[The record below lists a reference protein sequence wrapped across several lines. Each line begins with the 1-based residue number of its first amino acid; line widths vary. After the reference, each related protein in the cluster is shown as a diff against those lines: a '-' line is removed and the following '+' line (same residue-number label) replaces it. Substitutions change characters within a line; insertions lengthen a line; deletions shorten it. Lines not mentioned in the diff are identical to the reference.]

1 MRMLLL
7 ATMVFAVMC
16 FGCTQTETTTNSNTN
31 STYNTN
37 SSAAVSP
44 AATPTRA
51 AAPQQDDSAF
61 AMNGAQANMAEIA
74 LGRLASQKS
83 QNPEVKRFVQRLIA
97 DHTKAN
103 SALKPIASKKNITL
117 PADVKPEQKETYDR
131 LAKLSGAEFDREF
144 MALMVT
150 NHQKSEA
157 AYQAESTN
165 GTDPELKAFATTI
178 LPTIQGHLRMSQEI
192 ASKLT

>member
-1 MRMLLL
+1 MRKLLL
-7 ATMVFAVMC
+7 VIFVYTVIC
-16 FGCTQTETTTNSNTN
+16 FGCAPADTTTNSNSNAN
-31 STYNTN
+31 SI
-37 SSAAVSP
+37 AVASP
-44 AATPTRA
+44 TATPVRA
-51 AAPQQDDSAF
+51 EPPRQDDGAF

-74 LGRLASQKS
+74 LGRLATQKS

-97 DHTKAN
+97 DHTQAN
-103 SALKPIASKKNITL
+103 TALKPLASKKNITL
-117 PADVKPEQKETYDR
+117 PPDVKPEQKATYDR

-165 GTDPELKAFATTI
+165 GADPELKAFAAKL
-178 LPTIQGHLRMSQEI
+178 LPTIEEHLRMSQEI
-192 ASKLT
+192 ASKLS

>member
-1 MRMLLL
+1 MRKLVLVI
-7 ATMVFAVMC
+7 MVFAVMC
-16 FGCTQTETTTNSNTN
+16 FGCTPTETTTNTNTNTN
-31 STYNTN
+31 SV
-37 SSAAVSP
+37 AAVSP
-44 AATPTRA
+44 TATPVRSGS
-51 AAPQQDDSAF
+51 PRQDDSAF

-83 QNPEVKRFVQRLIA
+83 KNPEVKRFVQRLIA

-103 SALKPIASKKNITL
+103 NALKPIAATKNITL

-178 LPTIQGHLRMSQEI
+178 LPTIQEHLRMSQEI

>member
-1 MRMLLL
+1 MRKLLL
-7 ATMVFAVMC
+7 VIFVYTIIC
-16 FGCTQTETTTNSNTN
+16 FGCAPADTTTNTN
-31 STYNTN
+31 SN
-37 SSAAVSP
+37 SISVASP
-44 AATPTRA
+44 TATPVRA
-51 AAPQQDDSAF
+51 EPPRQNDGAF

-74 LGRLASQKS
+74 LGRLATQKS

-97 DHTKAN
+97 DHTQAN
-103 SALKPIASKKNITL
+103 TALKPLASKKNITL
-117 PADVKPEQKETYDR
+117 PLDVKPEQKETYDR

-165 GTDPELKAFATTI
+165 GTDPELKAFATKL
-178 LPTIQGHLRMSQEI
+178 LPTIEEHLRMSQEI
-192 ASKLT
+192 ASKLS

>member
-7 ATMVFAVMC
+7 VITVFSAMC
-16 FGCTQTETTTNSNTN
+16 FGCTPVETNTNSNTN
-31 STYNTN
+31 TNTN
-37 SSAAVSP
+37 AV
-44 AATPTRA
+44 A
-51 AAPQQDDSAF
+51 AASPTAAPVRSESPRQDDGAF

-74 LGRLASQKS
+74 LGRLALQKS
-83 QNPEVKRFVQRLIA
+83 QNAEVKRFVQRLIA

-103 SALKPIASKKNITL
+103 NALKPIASKKNITL

-157 AYQAESTN
+157 AYQAESTK

-178 LPTIQGHLRMSQEI
+178 LPTIQEHLRMSQEI

>member
-1 MRMLLL
+1 MRKLLL
-7 ATMVFAVMC
+7 VVMVFATVC
-16 FGCTQTETTTNSNTN
+16 FGCAPVETNTNTNTNTN
-31 STYNTN
+31 SI
-37 SSAAVSP
+37 AAASP
-44 AATPTRA
+44 TATPVRSV
-51 AAPQQDDSAF
+51 PRQDDSAF

-83 QNPEVKRFVQRLIA
+83 QNAEVKRFVQRLIA

-103 SALKPIASKKNITL
+103 NELKPIASKKNITL

-150 NHQKSEA
+150 NHEQSVTSYE
-157 AYQAESTN
+157 AESTN
-165 GTDPELKAFATTI
+165 GTDAELKAFATKI
-178 LPTIQGHLRMSQEI
+178 LPTIQEHLRMAREI

>member
-1 MRMLLL
+1 MRKFLLVIMVY
-7 ATMVFAVMC
+7 ATMC
-16 FGCTQTETTTNSNTN
+16 FGCAPSETNTNTNSNTN
-31 STYNTN
+31 SI
-37 SSAAVSP
+37 AVASP
-44 AATPTRA
+44 TATPVRA
-51 AAPQQDDSAF
+51 ETPRQDDNAF

-83 QNPEVKRFVQRLIA
+83 KNAEVKRFVQRLIA
-97 DHTKAN
+97 DHTNAN
-103 SALKPIASKKNITL
+103 TALRPIASKKNITL
-117 PADVKPEQKETYDR
+117 PTEVKPEQQQTYDR

-165 GTDPELKAFATTI
+165 GTDPELKAFAAKI
-178 LPTIQGHLRMSQEI
+178 LPTIQEHLRMAQEI